1 MVPPTLYFKVLLQF
15 FSSIKLMQIQ
25 PMLCYRDNTKMWC
38 DIGRFVSSWRYI
50 DNSQNNASMGIKSHD
65 HHWWDCEHTLQYLYQ
80 FSSNSYS
87 QMSAVFLNTVC
98 SWCYPH
104 IRKGEITQW
113 VLLPKQKQTQFL
125 DIPNSDDWERKADP
139 FLTLTTL
146 ISPSF
151 NLCCRVR
158 GGECILQVKKGEL
171 IVFFHFTQ
179 RICRKSCIC
188 LYHLS
193 CLGFKQAD
201 TTINLLKICNRK
213 MGSNISFGGT
223 FDWFSSTVWV
233 WQNLA
238 KLEMKWG

>member
-1 MVPPTLYFKVLLQF
+1 
-15 FSSIKLMQIQ
+15 
-25 PMLCYRDNTKMWC
+25 
-38 DIGRFVSSWRYI
+38 
-50 DNSQNNASMGIKSHD
+50 
-65 HHWWDCEHTLQYLYQ
+65 
-80 FSSNSYS
+80 
-87 QMSAVFLNTVC
+87 MSAVFLNTVC
-98 SWCYPH
+98 SLYYPQ

-193 CLGFKQAD
+193 CLSCKQAD

-213 MGSNISFGGT
+213 LGSNISCGGT

-233 WQNLA
+233 WQSKAGNEVVQWQRQTSGWERLWG
-238 KLEMKWG
+238 KRLRKVLGKRLREFGIISRGMLMGRQLEFNNTSQLKCTCDEED